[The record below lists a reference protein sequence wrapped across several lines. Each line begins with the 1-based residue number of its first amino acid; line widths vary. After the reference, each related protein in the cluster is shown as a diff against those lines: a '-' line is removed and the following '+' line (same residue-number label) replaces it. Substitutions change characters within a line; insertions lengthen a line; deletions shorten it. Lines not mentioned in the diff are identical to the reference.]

1 MSLVE
6 AARKALRE
14 LTTTGRWHAAVSIA
28 AREDVQC
35 LADPLE
41 LELVAMNLIKN
52 ALEAVEGLPAGMVNI
67 AVSEHNGKAELTVL
81 NNGPGGVLRA
91 CRTA

>member
-41 LELVAMNLIKN
+41 LELVAMNLIKR
-52 ALEAVEGLPAGMVNI
+52 AGSRGR
-67 AVSEHNGKAELTVL
+67 VSGRYGEYRRE
-81 NNGPGGVLRA
+81 
-91 CRTA
+91 RT